1 MPGGPRS
8 LPDRPSLRYLKL
20 EAKRRLAAGEFPTL
34 HDAQAAIAGE
44 YGLPSW
50 AALKQLI
57 CGQPEHESHA
67 LSQLR
72 WVIGRFREAGASA
85 WSAPDEDELRQHVG
99 GPVLAETPAGELIAT
114 IIQMAPL
121 LREELV
127 VMAQAP
133 LSASVQIG
141 DLRVDATVEAEPP
154 HRLTELRAIP
164 LAKRITDAR
173 VTSPPPAHSRGEVPA
188 GVAEMADEAFAE
200 LGLAGL
206 VLAGAGPDSPVWVL
220 ATGWA
225 DLDLAEVLDT
235 GHRFP
240 A

>member
-20 EAKRRLAAGEFPTL
+20 EAKRRLAAGEFPAL

-57 CGQPEHESHA
+57 CGQPQQDSHA

-72 WVIGRFREAGASA
+72 WLIGRFRDAGAPA
-85 WSAPDEDELRQHVG
+85 WSVPGEDELGQHVG
-99 GPVLAETPAGELIAT
+99 GPVLAETPAGELVAT
-114 IIQMAPL
+114 IVQMAPL
-121 LREELV
+121 LSGELV

-133 LSASVQIG
+133 LSASVQIA

-154 HRLTELRAIP
+154 HRLTELRATP
-164 LAKRITDAR
+164 LTKRVTDAR
-173 VTSPPPAHSRGEVPA
+173 VTSPPPART
-188 GVAEMADEAFAE
+188 
-200 LGLAGL
+200 LA
-206 VLAGAGPDSPVWVL
+206 
-220 ATGWA
+220 
-225 DLDLAEVLDT
+225 
-235 GHRFP
+235 RFP
-240 A
+240 LGWPG

>member
-85 WSAPDEDELRQHVG
+85 WSAPDEDELRQHVC
-99 GPVLAETPAGELIAT
+99 GPVLAETPAGELVAT
-114 IIQMAPL
+114 IIQTALL
-121 LREELV
+121 LRGELV

-133 LSASVQIG
+133 LSASVQIA

-154 HRLTELRAIP
+154 HRLTELRATP
-164 LAKRITDAR
+164 LTKRVTDAR
-173 VTSPPPAHSRGEVPA
+173 VTSPPPART
-188 GVAEMADEAFAE
+188 
-200 LGLAGL
+200 LGHPSGN
-206 VLAGAGPDSPVWVL
+206 
-220 ATGWA
+220 
-225 DLDLAEVLDT
+225 LAEGASRRRRRHASVGDPLCQRRRPQLGEPVGRLGFD
-235 GHRFP
+235 RRVDP
-240 A
+240 